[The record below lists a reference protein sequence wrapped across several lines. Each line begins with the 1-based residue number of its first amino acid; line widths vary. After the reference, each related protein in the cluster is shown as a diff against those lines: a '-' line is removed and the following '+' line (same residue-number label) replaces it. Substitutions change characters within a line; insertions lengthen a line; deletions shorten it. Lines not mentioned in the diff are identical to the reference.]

1 MRLTNL
7 LPRLAFSL
15 LLLAGVGWVI
25 THRPVVD
32 AAALEAW
39 LEGLGAWAPVGF
51 VALYVAGTVLL
62 FPAALLSLAGGAF
75 FGPVWGALLDLIG
88 ATLGAGMA
96 FLVARYLAADWV
108 AARLRGRLGRLVA
121 GVEAEG
127 WRFVALVRL
136 VPLIPFNLLN
146 YALGLTRIG
155 FLPYVL
161 ASAVCMIPGAVAYT
175 WLGYAGRSAAAGD
188 AAGLRYA
195 LLGLAALALTAFA
208 PRLVRR
214 LRGALA

>member
-1 MRLTNL
+1 MRLSNL
-7 LPRLAFSL
+7 LPRLA
-15 LLLAGVGWVI
+15 LLALLVAGAVWALAHSPMLDV
-25 THRPVVD
+25 
-32 AAALEAW
+32 ASLEAW
-39 LEGLGAWAPVGF
+39 LHGLGVWAPVAF
-51 VALYVAGTVLL
+51 VALYVIGTVLL
-62 FPAALLSLAGGAF
+62 FPAALLSLAGGAI
-75 FGPVWGALLDLIG
+75 FGPVWGAVVDLIG
-88 ATLGAGMA
+88 ATLGAAAA

-108 AARLRGRLGRLVA
+108 AARLSGKLARLVA

-127 WRFVALVRL
+127 WRFVALMRL

-161 ASAVCMIPGAVAYT
+161 ASAVCMIPGAIAYT

-188 AAGLRYA
+188 TRALRYA

-214 LRGALA
+214 LRAAAA

>member
-1 MRLTNL
+1 MRLGFFL
-7 LPRLAFSL
+7 VLA
-15 LLLAGVGWVI
+15 AGAVWAF
-25 THRPVVD
+25 THRRTFD
-32 AAALEAW
+32 AASLEAW
-39 LEGLGAWAPVGF
+39 LQGLGVWAPVAF
-51 VALYVAGTVLL
+51 IALYVIGTVLL

-75 FGPVWGALLDLIG
+75 FGPVWGAVVDLAG
-88 ATLGAGMA
+88 ATLGAAAA

-108 AARLRGRLGRLVA
+108 AARVSGKLARLVA

-127 WRFVALVRL
+127 WRFVALMRL

-155 FLPYVL
+155 FLPYIL
-161 ASAVCMIPGAVAYT
+161 ASAVCMIPGAIAYT

-188 AAGLRYA
+188 TRALRYA
-195 LLGLAALALTAFA
+195 LLGLAVLALTAFA

-214 LRGALA
+214 LRAEAA

>member
-1 MRLTNL
+1 MRLRERV
-7 LPRLAFSL
+7 PRLGL
-15 LLLAGVGWVI
+15 LILLVGGVIWVV
-25 THRPVVD
+25 TQRPVVD
-32 AAALEAW
+32 AGALQAW
-39 LEGLGAWAPVGF
+39 LEGLGPWAPVAF
-51 VALYVAGTVLL
+51 VALYVVGTVLL
-62 FPAALLSLAGGAF
+62 FPAALLSLAGGAV
-75 FGPVWGALLDLIG
+75 FGPVWGAVFDLIG
-88 ATLGAGMA
+88 ATLGAAAA

-108 AARLRGRLGRLVA
+108 AARLSGRLGRLVA

-127 WRFVALVRL
+127 WRFVALARL

-161 ASAVCMIPGAVAYT
+161 ASAVCMIPGAIAYT

-214 LRGALA
+214 LRGAVA